1 MGRGGF
7 REKDKSR
14 FNVMCVLTEE
24 QSGEQTGL
32 QLENWPKVQ
41 KSSHCR
47 TRTFWHIPIES
58 DGADLWVKERT
69 KK

>member
-7 REKDKSR
+7 REKDKSC
-14 FNVMCVLTEE
+14 FNVVCVLTEE

-41 KSSHCR
+41 KGSHCR
-47 TRTFWHIPIES
+47 TWQFWHIPIES
-58 DGADLWVKERT
+58 DGADLWVERT